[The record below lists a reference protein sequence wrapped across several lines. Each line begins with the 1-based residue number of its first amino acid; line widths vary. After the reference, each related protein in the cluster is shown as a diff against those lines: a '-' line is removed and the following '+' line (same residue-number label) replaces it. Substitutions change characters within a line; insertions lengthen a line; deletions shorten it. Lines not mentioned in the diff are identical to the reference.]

1 MVATVL
7 REVLGNLE
15 LKYPPGAPALITSR
29 SGDAA
34 SARSHQLVIRS

>member
-15 LKYPPGAPALITSR
+15 LKYPPGAPALDHIKVR
-29 SGDAA
+29 
-34 SARSHQLVIRS
+34 